1 MKYILMN
8 IPMSKATHEGRKT
21 NTRRPIKGVDG
32 YEFESMAVNLR
43 SGDKHAVF
51 SNDGHIKQIK
61 PKYQVGETIW
71 VREPVKITNI
81 INRPRHENSEVV
93 FKYKADDKKEKIPLF
108 KFERLKDSDGFLPK
122 WLRNH
127 KGIPNGCI
135 KEMARIFLKVT
146 NVIVERLQDIS
157 DEDIKK
163 EGLDDDPRIVN
174 CEIEGSITSPK
185 VKREEY
191 IILWNKTASKGYQ
204 WDDNPYIFCYT
215 FEVVKN
221 DGSELFNLMYN
232 IQGKKR

>member
-81 INRPRHENSEVV
+81 IKMEISFILP
-93 FKYKADDKKEKIPLF
+93 FKSFIKLKIVYH
-108 KFERLKDSDGFLPK
+108 
-122 WLRNH
+122 N
-127 KGIPNGCI
+127 
-135 KEMARIFLKVT
+135 
-146 NVIVERLQDIS
+146 
-157 DEDIKK
+157 
-163 EGLDDDPRIVN
+163 
-174 CEIEGSITSPK
+174 
-185 VKREEY
+185 
-191 IILWNKTASKGYQ
+191 
-204 WDDNPYIFCYT
+204 
-215 FEVVKN
+215 
-221 DGSELFNLMYN
+221 
-232 IQGKKR
+232 